1 VDTWSGRT
9 LTALIDAD
17 IELLF
22 VHEHPFSPIERFP
35 GMVEDENGYW
45 RFEDDIDLPLMVTV
59 KRKAKPRS
67 D

>member
-1 VDTWSGRT
+1 M
-9 LTALIDAD
+9 DAD

>member
-1 VDTWSGRT
+1 
-9 LTALIDAD
+9 
-17 IELLF
+17 
-22 VHEHPFSPIERFP
+22 
-35 GMVEDENGYW
+35 MVEDENGYW